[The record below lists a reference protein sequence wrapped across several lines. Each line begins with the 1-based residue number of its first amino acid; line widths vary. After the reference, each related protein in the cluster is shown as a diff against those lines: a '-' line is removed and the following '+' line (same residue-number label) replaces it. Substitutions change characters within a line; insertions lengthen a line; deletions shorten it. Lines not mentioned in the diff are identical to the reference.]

1 MCLIDYFFNL
11 VNIPQHLSSIYKNCF
26 HVSKRYD
33 TYVSIPKEISDNNR
47 DIAPRTLEGALS
59 CDKICQMDIFLKR
72 HSDILDMSPK
82 ICYQEYY

>member
-1 MCLIDYFFNL
+1 MCLIDYFLNL

-33 TYVSIPKEISDNNR
+33 TYVSIPKISDNNR

-59 CDKICQMDIFLKR
+59 CDKICQWIFSSK
-72 HSDILDMSPK
+72 DILTFLTCHLR
-82 ICYQEYY
+82 CYQEYY